1 MARRRPRTTRHRAG
15 GDRVT
20 DVLLMEIGQRESP
33 RSHDGRLWFADWIA
47 HVVVDGRRNTYV
59 K

>member
-1 MARRRPRTTRHRAG
+1 
-15 GDRVT
+15 VT